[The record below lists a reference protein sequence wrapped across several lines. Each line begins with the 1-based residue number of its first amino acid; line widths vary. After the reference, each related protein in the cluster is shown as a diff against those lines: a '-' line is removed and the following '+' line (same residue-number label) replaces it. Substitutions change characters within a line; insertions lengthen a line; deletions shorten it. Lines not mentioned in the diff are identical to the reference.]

1 MRKYGFSTGALA
13 LGDFVRAYHML
24 RTIPTEVIELS
35 ALRPPEL
42 VPLMKFAQEADL
54 SRYSF
59 ISVHAPTGFA
69 PSEEDAIARSLGTF
83 AERGWPIVLHPDAIH
98 RIEPWKQFGSLLYIE
113 NMDKRKPIG
122 RTTAELTT
130 VFDKLPEALMCF
142 DIAHARQ
149 CDTSMTEAFRILRDH
164 GQRIREVHI
173 SEVNTSSKHD
183 RISPTA
189 VHAYREVAKLIS
201 PDAPVIL
208 ETPVNE
214 RQMLE
219 QLKLASAA
227 LSTSKQVQESPGS
240 VF

>member
-1 MRKYGFSTGALA
+1 MRRFGFSTGAVA
-13 LGDFVRAYHML
+13 LGNFARAYRL
-24 RTIPTEVIELS
+24 LKKIPTEAIELS
-35 ALRPPEL
+35 ALRPHEL
-42 VPLMKFAQEADL
+42 APLIKFAEEADL

-59 ISVHAPTGFA
+59 ISVHAPTGFE
-69 PSEEDAIARSLGTF
+69 PWEEDDIARGLRTF
-83 AERGWPIVLHPDAIH
+83 TERAWPIVLHPDAIH
-98 RIEPWKQFGSLLYIE
+98 RIEPWKQFGPLLYIE

-122 RTTAELTT
+122 RTTAELAT
-130 VFDKLPEALMCF
+130 VFDKLPDALMCF

-189 VHAYREVAKLIS
+189 VHAYQEVADLIP
-201 PDAPVIL
+201 PDVPVIL
-208 ETPVNE
+208 ETPVDE

-219 QLKLASAA
+219 QLRLASVA
-227 LSTSKQVQESPGS
+227 LSTSKKVQRSSGS